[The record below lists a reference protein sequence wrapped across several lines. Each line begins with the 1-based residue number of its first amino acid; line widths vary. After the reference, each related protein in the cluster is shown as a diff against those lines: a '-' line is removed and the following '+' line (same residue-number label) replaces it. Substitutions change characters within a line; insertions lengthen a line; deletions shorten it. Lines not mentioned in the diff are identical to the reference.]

1 MTQELIETV
10 DVLRPG
16 KSLVVAIDGPSGS
29 GKSSVSKEVA
39 RRLKLAYLDTGA
51 MYRALT
57 WFCLENGTDLDD
69 GAAVEA
75 AAEALPLEISTSPQ
89 EEYVRVGG
97 HDVTLAIREPAI
109 SAAVSAVATT
119 LGARTELIRRQREL
133 IEKHH
138 RRMVVEG
145 RDITTVVAPHAE
157 VRMLLTASEEARLR
171 RRGIQL
177 GGSQNAEQLAAQ
189 VTHRDAK
196 DSTVVNFTTAADGV
210 VTLDSSELDFD
221 ETVQAALDIVDT
233 VVNHISLFRTGPS
246 TVTEGR
252 AGCRR
257 TVHASLPGHWTT
269 AWSRPVGWLLD
280 HLVYRTSVSGR
291 SNVPA
296 AGPVI
301 FAGNH
306 ISFLDGPVMFGASP
320 RPMHILV
327 KQEMFTGF
335 LGRVLAASG
344 QLPVDRRGG
353 RAALATARSLLDAG
367 RCVGILPEGT
377 RGSGEAAAIN
387 NGVAWLALNSGAT
400 VVPVAILG
408 TQDRRRTPGHGSRTP
423 PAAARQLRRGH
434 QRQPQAR

>member
-57 WFCLENGTDLDD
+57 WFCLESGTDLDD
-69 GAAVEA
+69 GAAVET
-75 AAEALPLEISTSPQ
+75 AAETLPLEISTSPQ

-210 VTLDSSELDFD
+210 VTLDSSDLDFD

-233 VVNHISLFRTGPS
+233 VVNHSPFRSGPS
-246 TVTEGR
+246 TVTDGR
-252 AGCRR
+252 AGLPADSAGLPARPVDDGVEPARGLAPGPRRLPHLGQRTVQRPGGRSRDLRGQPHQLPGRARHVRRLAPAHAHPRQAGDVHRVPRPRTGGVGPAARGPPRRPCGAGHGPEPARRR
-257 TVHASLPGHWTT
+257 TVRRDPSRRHA
-269 AWSRPVGWLLD
+269 
-280 HLVYRTSVSGR
+280 
-291 SNVPA
+291 
-296 AGPVI
+296 
-301 FAGNH
+301 
-306 ISFLDGPVMFGASP
+306 
-320 RPMHILV
+320 
-327 KQEMFTGF
+327 
-335 LGRVLAASG
+335 
-344 QLPVDRRGG
+344 
-353 RAALATARSLLDAG
+353 
-367 RCVGILPEGT
+367 
-377 RGSGEAAAIN
+377 GE
-387 NGVAWLALNSGAT
+387 
-400 VVPVAILG
+400 
-408 TQDRRRTPGHGSRTP
+408 R
-423 PAAARQLRRGH
+423 
-434 QRQPQAR
+434 